1 MIGIIGAMTQE
12 LNMIKTK
19 IENIEEITIGIKTFY
34 KGTIKGK
41 DVVAVLAGIGKV
53 NAAITTSVLIEN
65 FSVSS
70 IVNIGVAGGQNGV
83 HHKDVVISTEV
94 LHHDVDVTAFGSTY
108 VHGQVP
114 GMIPSFKADAGL
126 IDKTE
131 FILQET
137 NIPYIKGRI
146 ASGDQF
152 ITSSDKLKEVNK
164 LYDDI
169 YAVEMESAAIAQTAY
184 LYSVPFIIYRSIS
197 DILDDKT
204 QHEDFYKFVDH
215 AANNAALVLEK
226 LIEVI

>member
-1 MIGIIGAMTQE
+1 MIGIIGAMVQE
-12 LNMIKTK
+12 LDMIKSK
-19 IENIEEITIGIKTFY
+19 IKDMNEVHIGIKTFY
-34 KGTIKGK
+34 RGTIHNKE
-41 DVVAVLAGIGKV
+41 VVVVLAGIGKV

-65 FSVSS
+65 FKISS

-83 HHKDVVISTEV
+83 KHKDVVISTEV
-94 LHHDVDVTAFGSTY
+94 LHHDVDVTAFGNTY

-114 GMIPSFKADAGL
+114 GLIPTFKADPVL
-126 IDKTE
+126 LDKTE
-131 FILQET
+131 YILQET

-152 ITSSDKLKEVNK
+152 VTSTKKLEQINK
-164 LYDDI
+164 LYNDI
-169 YAVEMESAAIAQTAY
+169 YAIEMESAAIAQTAY
-184 LYSVPFIIYRSIS
+184 LYNVPFIIYRSIS

-204 QHEDFYKFVDH
+204 QNKDFHKFVDH

>member
-1 MIGIIGAMTQE
+1 MIGIIGAMVQE

-19 IENIEEITIGIKTFY
+19 INNLEEQTIGIKTFY
-34 KGTIKGK
+34 KGTINNKE
-41 DVVAVLAGIGKV
+41 VVVVLAGIGKV

-65 FSVSS
+65 FNVTS

-83 HHKDVVISTEV
+83 KHKDVVISTEV
-94 LHHDVDVTAFGSTY
+94 LHHDVDVTAFGNTY

-114 GMIPSFKADAGL
+114 GMIPAFEADTTL

-131 FILQET
+131 QILQET

-152 ITSSDKLKEVNK
+152 VTSSTQLTEINK

-197 DILDDKT
+197 DIIDDKS
-204 QHEDFYKFVDH
+204 QSKDFHKFVDH
-215 AANNAALVLEK
+215 AANNAARVLVK